1 MISGARVMER
11 VSGKSAHTM
20 NQTGPEFQSLRSP
33 MVLAGR
39 TLRNRVVHA
48 SMTTRYQSG
57 GQVTQMLIDYGV
69 NRARG
74 GAAAIV
80 SEPLAMLRV
89 QASAPK
95 VRVYEGL
102 NADGLKRWA
111 DAVESLDCRL
121 LGQVQDPGR
130 GRHAPGRSPSSIGPS
145 PLPDDMSWTVP
156 QTLSTAQVR
165 ALIAEFAE
173 SSLHLKR
180 CGFSGVELSCGH
192 GHLFHQ
198 FMSPRSN
205 RRDDDYGGDR
215 AGRTRLVAELIAA
228 IREQCGRDFII
239 GIKLPGDDG
248 LADSIP
254 PDEAAAIADLL
265 TAPRI
270 ADYVCFAL
278 GGHSHTL
285 EMHLP
290 DRYGP
295 TMPYAELTRRLRAHV
310 NDTPLMALGR
320 ITDPAEAEG
329 LLQRGEA
336 DLIGLGRALIADP
349 AWYHKAVSGRTHDL
363 RYCVSC
369 NTCWGYGTLH
379 HAGLRCVNNPR
390 VGQSD
395 EADFKPARVDR
406 PRRLVVV
413 GAGVSGLEAAWLA
426 AARGHDV
433 TVFSRSREVGG
444 RTRLR
449 AQLPG
454 GETITSIP
462 DYQYPAALRAGAKFR
477 LGEDA
482 TLERILALEPDE
494 VILATGGRM
503 LPPVWLPAEAA
514 QSGLVPDL
522 ESALWQVSS
531 MKSRQ
536 PGCAV
541 LYDMDHS
548 DGTYAGA
555 ERLHE
560 LFERVVL
567 ITPRDAIATDLW
579 IVARQ
584 GIHRRFAIKGIEVVT
599 LVEPV
604 WNDEHFEDGVLEYRN
619 IYSGATGRI
628 EQLSMLTWSTPRAP
642 ETDLLGPLQAA
653 GIAVRLVGDA
663 RSPRDLLTAT
673 TEGHAAGLAV

>member
-1 MISGARVMER
+1 MILVCTTKAISSGGYGLMNP
-11 VSGKSAHTM
+11 SGSAF
-20 NQTGPEFQSLRSP
+20 ESLQSPLI
-33 MVLAGR
+33 LAGHR
-39 TLRNRVVHA
+39 LRNRVVHA
-48 SMTTRYQSG
+48 SMTTRFQSG
-57 GQVTQMLIDYGV
+57 GKVTPMLIDYCV

-74 GAAAIV
+74 GAAAVV
-80 SEPLAMLRV
+80 SEPLAMMRS
-89 QASAPK
+89 QASVPK
-95 VRVYEGL
+95 VQVFDGL

-165 ALIAEFAE
+165 SLIEEFAQ
-173 SSLHLKR
+173 SSLHLKK

-205 RRDDDYGGDR
+205 RRDDDYGVTR
-215 AGRTRLVAELIAA
+215 EGRVRLVAELVAA
-228 IREQCGRDFII
+228 IRALCGRDFII

-254 PDEAAAIADLL
+254 PSEGAAIAHLL

-270 ADYVCFAL
+270 ADYVCFAQ
-278 GGHSHTL
+278 GGHSQSL
-285 EMHLP
+285 EMHVP

-295 TMPYAELTRRLRAHV
+295 TMPYAELTRQLRAHV
-310 NDTPLMALGR
+310 NGTPLMALGR

-336 DLIGLGRALIADP
+336 ELVGLGRALIADP
-349 AWYHKAVSGRTHDL
+349 AWYNKAVSGRSHDL

-379 HAGLRCVNNPR
+379 HAALRCVNNPR
-390 VGQSD
+390 IGQAD
-395 EADFKPARVDR
+395 EADFRPEATSQ
-406 PRRLVVV
+406 PRRIVIV
-413 GAGVSGLEAAWLA
+413 GAGVAGLEAAWVA
-426 AARGHDV
+426 AARGHQV
-433 TVFSRSREVGG
+433 TVFGRSQEHGG

-449 AQLPG
+449 ARLPG

-462 DYQYPAALRAGAKFR
+462 DYQYPAALRAGARFR
-477 LGEDA
+477 LGEEA
-482 TLERILALEPDE
+482 SAEAILALKPDE
-494 VILATGGRM
+494 VVLATGGRM
-503 LPPVWLPAEAA
+503 IPPQWLPAEVLD
-514 QSGLVPDL
+514 SGMVPDL
-522 ESALWQVSS
+522 ETALWQIDGL
-531 MKSRQ
+531 KTRQ

-541 LYDMDHS
+541 IYDMDHN
-548 DGTYAGA
+548 DGTYAAA

-560 LFERVVL
+560 LFERVVV

-584 GIHRRFAIKGIEVVT
+584 GIHRRFALKGIETVT

-604 WNDEHFEDGVLEYRN
+604 WNEAGFEEGVLEYRN
-619 IYSGATGRI
+619 IYSGKTGRI
-628 EQLSMLTWSTPRAP
+628 EQVSMLTWSTPRAP
-642 ETDLLGPLQAA
+642 ELELLGPLEAA
-653 GIAVRLVGDA
+653 GVKVRMIGDA
-663 RSPRDLLTAT
+663 RSPRDLITAT
-673 TEGHAAGLAV
+673 AEGHAAGLAV

>member
-1 MISGARVMER
+1 MTASG
-11 VSGKSAHTM
+11 SAF
-20 NQTGPEFQSLRSP
+20 ESLQSPLT
-33 MVLAGR
+33 LAGR
-39 TLRNRVVHA
+39 RLRNRVVHA
-48 SMTTRYQSG
+48 SMTTRFQSG
-57 GQVTQMLIDYGV
+57 GQVTPMLIHYGV

-74 GAAAIV
+74 GAGAIV
-80 SEPLAMLRV
+80 TEPLAMLRV
-89 QASAPK
+89 QAAVPK
-95 VRVYEGL
+95 VRVFDGL
-102 NADGLKRWA
+102 NEDGLKRWA
-111 DAVESLDCRL
+111 DAIESLDCRL

-130 GRHAPGRSPSSIGPS
+130 GRHAPGRSPFSIGPS

-156 QTLSTAQVR
+156 QTLSTTQVR
-165 ALIAEFAE
+165 AIIAEFAQ

-205 RRDDDYGGDR
+205 HRDDEFGVTR
-215 AGRTRLVAELIAA
+215 EGRVRFVAELIAA
-228 IREQCGRDFII
+228 IRELCGKDFII

-248 LADSIP
+248 IADSIP
-254 PDEAAAIADLL
+254 PAEAARIAELL
-265 TAPRI
+265 TAPRV
-270 ADYVCFAL
+270 ADYVCFAQ

-295 TMPYAELTRRLRAHV
+295 TMPYAELTRQLRRHV

-336 DLIGLGRALIADP
+336 ELVGLGRALIADP
-349 AWYHKAVSGRTHDL
+349 AWFNKAVSGRTHDL

-379 HAGLRCVNNPR
+379 HSGLRCVNNPR
-390 VGQSD
+390 IGQAD
-395 EADFKPARVDR
+395 EADFKPAPTDK
-406 PRRLVVV
+406 PRRIVVV

-426 AARGHDV
+426 AARGHQV
-433 TVFSRSREVGG
+433 TVFGRSPEHGG

-449 AQLPG
+449 AHLPG

-462 DYQYPAALRAGAKFR
+462 DYQYPAALRAGARFR
-477 LGEDA
+477 LGEEA
-482 TLERILALEPDE
+482 TVEKILALQPDE

-503 LPPVWLPAEAA
+503 IPPPWLPGEVLE
-514 QSGLVPDL
+514 SGMVPDL
-522 ESALWQVSS
+522 ETALWQVSGL
-531 MKSRQ
+531 KARQ

-541 LYDMDHS
+541 IYDMDHN

-584 GIHRRFAIKGIEVVT
+584 GIHRRFATKGIEAIT

-604 WNDEHFEDGVLEYRN
+604 WNEAGFEEGIVEYRN
-619 IYSGATGRI
+619 IYSGAVGRI
-628 EQLSMLTWSTPRAP
+628 EQVSMLTWATPRAP
-642 ETDLLGPLQAA
+642 EVDLLGPLEAA

-673 TEGHAAGLAV
+673 AEGHAAGLAV

>member
-1 MISGARVMER
+1 MIAQG
-11 VSGKSAHTM
+11 SAF
-20 NQTGPEFQSLRSP
+20 ESLLSP
-33 MVLAGR
+33 LTLAGQR
-39 TLRNRVVHA
+39 LRNRVVHA
-48 SMTTRYQSG
+48 SMTTRFQSG
-57 GQVTQMLIDYGV
+57 GQVTQMLINYGV

-74 GAAAIV
+74 GAGAIIT
-80 SEPLAMLRV
+80 EPLAMLRV
-89 QASAPK
+89 QAAVPK
-95 VRVYEGL
+95 VQVFDGKNE
-102 NADGLKRWA
+102 DGLKRWA

-130 GRHAPGRSPSSIGPS
+130 GRHAPGRSPFSIGPS

-165 ALIAEFAE
+165 AIIAEFAQ
-173 SSLHLKR
+173 SSRHLKQ

-205 RRDDDYGGDR
+205 HRDDEFGVTR
-215 AGRTRLVAELIAA
+215 EGRVRFVAELVAA
-228 IREQCGRDFII
+228 IRDLCGQDFII

-248 LADSIP
+248 IADSIP
-254 PDEAAAIADLL
+254 PSEAAQIAELL
-265 TAPRI
+265 TAPRV
-270 ADYVCFAL
+270 ADYVCFAQ

-295 TMPYAELTRRLRAHV
+295 TMPYAELTRQLRPHV
-310 NDTPLMALGR
+310 NGTPLMALGR

-336 DLIGLGRALIADP
+336 ELVGLGRALIADP
-349 AWYHKAVSGRTHDL
+349 AWLNKAVSGRTHDL
-363 RYCVSC
+363 RYCVLC

-390 VGQSD
+390 VGQAD
-395 EADFKPARVDR
+395 EADFRPDPVAR
-406 PRRLVVV
+406 PRRIVVV

-426 AARGHDV
+426 ATRGHEV
-433 TVFSRSREVGG
+433 TVFGRSPEHGG

-449 AQLPG
+449 ARLPG

-462 DYQYPAALRAGAKFR
+462 DYQYPAALRAGARFR
-477 LGEDA
+477 LGEEA
-482 TLERILALEPDE
+482 TVEKILALQPDE

-503 LPPVWLPAEAA
+503 IPPTWLPADVLET
-514 QSGLVPDL
+514 GMVPDL
-522 ESALWQVSS
+522 ETALWQVAGL
-531 MKSRQ
+531 KTRQ
-536 PGCAV
+536 PGVAV
-541 LYDMDHS
+541 IYDMDHN

-584 GIHRRFAIKGIEVVT
+584 GIHRRFATKGIEAVT

-604 WNDEHFEDGVLEYRN
+604 WNEAGFEDGILDYRN
-619 IYSGATGRI
+619 IYSGAAGRI
-628 EQLSMLTWSTPRAP
+628 EQVSMLTWATPRAP
-642 ETDLLGPLQAA
+642 EVDLLAPLEAA
-653 GIAVRLVGDA
+653 GVAVRLIGDA

>member
-1 MISGARVMER
+1 MSRSG
-11 VSGKSAHTM
+11 S
-20 NQTGPEFQSLRSP
+20 EFESLRSP
-33 MVLAGR
+33 LVLAGR
-39 TLRNRVVHA
+39 RLRNRTVHA
-48 SMTTRYQSG
+48 SMTTRFQAAG
-57 GQVTQMLIDYGV
+57 KVTPMLIDYSA

-74 GAAAIV
+74 GAGAVIT
-80 SEPLAMLRV
+80 EPLAMLRS
-89 QASAPK
+89 QASVPK
-95 VRVYEGL
+95 VQVFDGL

-111 DAVESLDCRL
+111 DAVESMDCRL

-130 GRHAPGRSPSSIGPS
+130 GRHAPGRSPLSIGPS

-156 QTLSTAQVR
+156 QTLSASQVR
-165 ALIAEFAE
+165 AVVAEFAE

-205 RRDDDYGGDR
+205 RRTDEYGGDR
-215 AGRTRLVAELIAA
+215 AGRVRFVAELIAA
-228 IREQCGRDFII
+228 IRSVCGADFII

-270 ADYVCFAL
+270 ADYVCFAM
-278 GGHSHTL
+278 GSHSQTL
-285 EMHLP
+285 ELHLP

-295 TMPYAELTRRLRAHV
+295 TMPYAALTRKLREHV
-310 NDTPLMALGR
+310 HGTPLMALGR

-336 DLIGLGRALIADP
+336 ELIGLGRALIADP
-349 AWYHKAVSGRTHDL
+349 AWFNKAVSGRTHDL

-390 VGQSD
+390 IGQPE
-395 EADFKPARVDR
+395 EADFRPTAAEQ
-406 PRRLVVV
+406 PRRIVIV

-426 AARGHDV
+426 ASRGHQV
-433 TVFSRSREVGG
+433 TVFGRSPEVGG

-449 AQLPG
+449 ARLPG

-462 DYQYPAALRAGAKFR
+462 DYQYPAALRAGARFE
-477 LGEDA
+477 LGSDA
-482 TLERILALEPDE
+482 TAERILALAPDE

-503 LPPVWLPAEAA
+503 IPPSWLPREILE
-514 QSGLVPDL
+514 SGLVPDL
-522 ESALWQVSS
+522 ESALWDVADL
-531 MKSRQ
+531 KSRQ

-541 LYDMDHS
+541 IYDMDHQ
-548 DGTYAGA
+548 DGTYAAA

-560 LFERVVL
+560 IFERVVL

-584 GIHRRFAIKGIEVVT
+584 GILRRFAVKGIEVVT

-604 WNDEHFEDGVLEYRN
+604 WNDERFENGELEYRN
-619 IYSGATGRI
+619 IYSGASGTIRDI
-628 EQLSMLTWSTPRAP
+628 ALLAWSTPRAP
-642 ETDLLGPLQAA
+642 EVDLLEPLQAA
-653 GIAVRLVGDA
+653 GIKVRMIGDA

-673 TEGHAAGLAV
+673 AEGHAAGLAV